1 MGKNNFIK
9 SSAIL
14 FIGDLLT
21 KILGFIYLAPL
32 ARIDGG
38 IGTIQG
44 FLMTPYSFFI
54 TFSVLGITNVMMYKL
69 GPVVDDKDKFKHHFM
84 DGLYYVLITSVVIT
98 GMLILFSKQLM
109 ESVAPT
115 GISYLPDLIMSLRI
129 IAVSILFYAINT
141 LIRSLLLS
149 RSYVT
154 IISITY
160 ITEQLIKLVI
170 LLVGCYYFISVKG
183 QDVAVSSYVTAWSVT
198 ISVASTTVIMLA
210 YALKIKLFDFMDGVK
225 YKWSIKSFKPI
236 FMLGAVYF
244 VNNIFL
250 NGFNQIDLLMMS
262 DSLVKS
268 GHTVV
273 EAEAITG
280 IYFTWSWKLI
290 MLVVTL
296 GGTFL
301 TIMVQQMTRVHTTNE
316 KVSEMKRVFD
326 IVLLYTLLAT
336 VFFHTAGIDFYQWF
350 YGTSEGI
357 VIMMMQAILVAPVM
371 LRMLLSIF
379 AITVG
384 QRRVVLLSTAVIFA
398 VKLILNPILFNF
410 FEVYGFVLASFVA
423 CIASIGFMLT
433 MDHKIFHFSREEFN
447 NILKICIRMLALYI
461 ISLGFSSFV
470 HSFEINDFISLII
483 ISAEILLV
491 FGLLNISAL
500 KQLKTMI

>member
-1 MGKNNFIK
+1 MSRNSFIK

-14 FIGDLLT
+14 FVGDLLT
-21 KILGFIYLAPL
+21 KILGFVYLAPL

-69 GPVVDDKDKFKHHFM
+69 GPVVDDKDRFKHHFM

-109 ESVAPT
+109 ESVVPT
-115 GISYLPDLIMSLRI
+115 GISYLPDLVASLRI
-129 IAVSILFYAINT
+129 IAVSILFYAVNT
-141 LIRSLLLS
+141 LIRSVLLS
-149 RSYVT
+149 KSYVT
-154 IISITY
+154 IISVTY

-170 LLVGCYYFISVKG
+170 LLAGCYYFISVKG

-210 YALKIKLFDFMDGVK
+210 YAFKIKLFDFMDGAK
-225 YKWSIKSFKPI
+225 YKWKIKSFKPI

-268 GHTVV
+268 GHTVA
-273 EAEAITG
+273 EAESITG

-301 TIMVQQMTRVHTTNE
+301 TIMVQQMTRVLTTKE
-316 KVSEMKRVFD
+316 KVIEMKRVFD

-336 VFFHTAGIDFYQWF
+336 VFFHTAGIDFYEWF
-350 YGTSEGI
+350 YGTSEGTT
-357 VIMMMQAILVAPVM
+357 IMMVQAILIAPVM
-371 LRMLLSIF
+371 LRMLLSVF

-398 VKLILNPILFNF
+398 VKIILNPILFNF
-410 FEVYGFVLASFVA
+410 FEVYGFILASFIA
-423 CIASIGFMLT
+423 CISSIGFMLI

-447 NILKICIRMLALYI
+447 NIIKICVRMLVLYV
-461 ISLGFSSFV
+461 ISIAFSSFI
-470 HSFEINDFISLII
+470 HSFEISDFISLII
-483 ISAEILLV
+483 ISIEILLV